1 MTRTVR
7 TLRYVLPLLFV
18 AFIVII
24 VVSYSSNAIR
34 DRQNEAAPFRSELRA
49 DDRARSI
56 FESFEDVQTIGG
68 EVAFKIQATRTVGFT
83 SGWYTLEGVRLSI
96 YRKNG
101 SHYEIAA
108 DHAQVNSETK
118 EAEAKGNVRV
128 VSSNGM
134 ELATDALR
142 FDGERLANQQPVRF
156 RMGGWSGSAGAL
168 DLELEQEILRLKQS
182 VEARYTP
189 LEEGEV
195 PTAFKA
201 AEATV
206 LRAAGEV
213 HFAGG
218 VDVNRPAEH
227 LRADR
232 MMARTVQGGKQRLTA
247 LEGNGSVVAT
257 LVGGSTGVA
266 SQSGKTTI
274 SGDRFFCEFD
284 GEGELAAVQVQ
295 GGPATARLL
304 GPPQRLVT
312 AANFRLTLE
321 QKKPRELRAEP
332 RVVFVES
339 AVQRRTLTADLAT
352 VYFDPASGDPS
363 TVHVTRNV
371 SYSEPALQARSDRAS
386 YDLAQRKVVMTSNPG
401 SAPTLQSPTET
412 LRATMIEIWTDE
424 GLKASGNVYAQLHP
438 RNRGT
443 TPAADSVLF
452 SGNEP
457 IYVNSNDAIFRRSSM
472 SGTFSGNVRAWQG
485 ENTLFSQQLQI
496 VDSGASL
503 TASGGVRT
511 SVVQDATS
519 GGSGGATLITRSSE
533 LVALKDARRID
544 LNGKVKIDDQTRSL
558 SSEKATIFFDEQQ
571 RIDRLVADRG
581 LTFTESQTGRQ
592 GSGDKVTY
600 RLLEKTI
607 LLEGSPATV
616 RDPKG
621 SIRGKQISF
630 DLARNRMSVISGES
644 LTETTYNP

>member
-18 AFIVII
+18 AFIIVI

-34 DRQNEAAPFRSELRA
+34 DRQNEVAPFRSELRA
-49 DDRARSI
+49 DDRARSV

-96 YRKNG
+96 FRKDG

-108 DHAQVNSETK
+108 DQAQVNSETK

-142 FDGERLANQQPVRF
+142 FDGQRLANQQPVRF
-156 RMGGWSGSAGAL
+156 RMGGWSGSAGSL
-168 DLELEQEILRLKQS
+168 DLELEQEILRLRQS

-189 LEEGEV
+189 QQEGEI
-195 PTAFKA
+195 PTEFKA

-206 LRAAGEV
+206 LRAAGEI

-218 VDVNRPAEH
+218 VDVHRPAEH

-232 MMARTVQGGKQRLTA
+232 VMARAIQGGKQRLTA

-257 LVGGSTGVA
+257 LAGGSAVA
-266 SQSGKTTI
+266 SQSGRTTI

-312 AANFRLTLE
+312 APNFRLTLD

-339 AVQRRTLTADLAT
+339 AEQRRTLTADFAI
-352 VYFDPASGDPS
+352 VHFDPSSGDPS
-363 TVHVTRNV
+363 TVHVNRNV
-371 SYSEPALQARSDRAS
+371 NFSEPALQARSDRAS
-386 YDLAQRKVVMTSNPG
+386 YDLAQRKVVMSSNPG

-412 LRATMIEIWTDE
+412 LRATTIEIWTDE
-424 GLKASGNVYAQLHP
+424 GVKASGNVYAQLHP
-438 RNRGT
+438 RSQGT
-443 TPAADSVLF
+443 RPAADSVLF

-457 IYVNSNDAIFRRSSM
+457 IYVNSNDAIFRRSNM
-472 SGTFSGNVRAWQG
+472 SGVFTGNVRAWQG

-496 VDSGASL
+496 ADAGGSL

-511 SVVQDATS
+511 SVVQDASS
-519 GGSGGATLITRSSE
+519 GGREGATLITRSNE
-533 LVALKDARRID
+533 LVAIKDARRID
-544 LNGKVKIDDQTRSL
+544 LNGKVTIDDQIRSL
-558 SSEKATIFFDEQQ
+558 SSDKATLFFDEQQ
-571 RIDRLVADRG
+571 RIDRLVANES

-600 RLLEKTI
+600 RLLDRTI

-621 SIRGKQISF
+621 SIRGRQISF